1 MTTALYATFDG
12 EVLRPDKPLLLAPN
26 IRVRLILETAEPAEP
41 AAASFL
47 QTAQALNLEGPAD
60 WSTRLEEYLY
70 GEAPQRGD

>member
-26 IRVRLILETAEPAEP
+26 TRVHLILETTEPAET
-41 AAASFL
+41 ATASFL
-47 QTAQALNLEGPAD
+47 QTAQALNLEGPVD

-70 GEAPQRGD
+70 GEAPKSED